1 MVLNIIALLMLVLLL
16 FNKWIF
22 LLAIGLFTSGVYI
35 FDKYAACN
43 RMRRIPE
50 LTLLTLAVLG
60 GGIFALFTMLMIRHK
75 TRKMQFFLPVL
86 LIAIIQMIILA
97 RLVIEI

>member
-1 MVLNIIALLMLVLLL
+1 MILNVIALLMLILLL
-16 FNKWIF
+16 FNKWLF
-22 LLAIGLFTSGVYI
+22 LMAIGLFTSGVYM

-43 RMRRIPE
+43 HMRRIPE
-50 LTLLTLAVLG
+50 STLLTLAVLG

-86 LIAIIQMIILA
+86 LIAIIQMIILV
-97 RLVIEI
+97 RW